1 MEENFKASLW
11 YRMAA
16 VLGEDAGQPSASSI
30 ILKRVA
36 SKGTNLLKAFDKGGE
51 EILAY
56 LSSGPDLGRFLER
69 FEYGDLVYI
78 KELGILA
85 ETEKPDSKRKFVS
98 PSVRNNLTDL
108 PWFS

>member
-56 LSSGPDLGRFLER
+56 LSSGPDLGRFWSASNTGTLSISKNWASWR
-69 FEYGDLVYI
+69 KPKNPTA
-78 KELGILA
+78 KENSYL
-85 ETEKPDSKRKFVS
+85 RVS
-98 PSVRNNLTDL
+98 EII
-108 PWFS
+108 